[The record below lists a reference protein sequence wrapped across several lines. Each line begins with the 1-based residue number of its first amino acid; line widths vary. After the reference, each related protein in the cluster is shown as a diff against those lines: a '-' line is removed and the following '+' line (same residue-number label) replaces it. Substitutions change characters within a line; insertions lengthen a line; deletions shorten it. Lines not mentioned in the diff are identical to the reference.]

1 MSLKPIPQPVLM
13 EIAVE
18 LYLRGYEARVLLLC
32 SGLEEEKGCQNN
44 SCVPSMRRRTAKGS
58 FCLRRESLFKHFVII
73 LRHEFYLFYYLTRA
87 KLRNKFRFFAHF
99 LASRSRILPKD
110 TLLVSLITS

>member
-44 SCVPSMRRRTAKGS
+44 SCVPTMRRRTAKGS
-58 FCLRRESLFKHFVII
+58 FCLWRESLFKYFVII
-73 LRHEFYLFYYLTRA
+73 LRHEFYLFYYLTRV
-87 KLRNKFRFFAHF
+87 KLRHI
-99 LASRSRILPKD
+99 LAT
-110 TLLVSLITS
+110 TLDALLIF